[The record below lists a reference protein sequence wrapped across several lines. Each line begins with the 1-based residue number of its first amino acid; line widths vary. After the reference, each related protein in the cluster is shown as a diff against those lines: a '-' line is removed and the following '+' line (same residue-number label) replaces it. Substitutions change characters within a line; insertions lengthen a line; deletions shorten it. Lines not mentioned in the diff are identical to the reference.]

1 MVILYTLN
9 RIMLLFFEEKKFDNP
24 PENFLFAPWVKH
36 LISTYIRFM
45 VFKITTQV
53 IIKYINAPLVI

>member
-1 MVILYTLN
+1 MFG
-9 RIMLLFFEEKKFDNP
+9 FFEEKKFDNP
-24 PENFLFAPWVKH
+24 FGNPLENFLFAPWVKH

-53 IIKYINAPLVI
+53 TQTQCKSQKLKIC